1 MSYFA
6 WLDYSEHDRR
16 VALDVID
23 KFREH
28 ETRDELGLAAIRDGL
43 ADLFFPGTSTI
54 QTRARYFLFV
64 PWMYLDQEWR
74 RASSAEVKNR
84 ARKAEIALIDVLADS
99 DDASGTIG
107 VLARAGLKW
116 LPSNI
121 YWQGLGRLGIRT
133 FPGSQDQY
141 HRSLDAF
148 YRGGAGTLSSDD
160 KELVGRGRARNWSAS
175 LPDAPEDFPAKASL
189 TLLPEEG
196 EFLRERITLAAPD
209 SLFRYFVEWD
219 DAVDPLDY
227 PWDHPAVETL
237 AERLR
242 EQLEHARNLSEVMHG
257 AAILYNL
264 MLARLRKSA
273 ELTGEYEEMLDDWC
287 ALMRERRAA
296 HLAWDRERF
305 WAIVRATGANV
316 THTTRLFVNQWIDLA
331 LALDGQNPGASEKA
345 RSLIEQRE
353 RQLKRGQ
360 ARLAGGR
367 ALDLW
372 QGRSGT
378 SRLNYRWYVT
388 QSHLHDLRDTRVK
401 AVAHA

>member
-64 PWMYLDQEWR
+64 PWIYLDQEWR
-74 RASSAEVKNR
+74 RASSAEVRNR
-84 ARKAEIALIDVLADS
+84 ARRAEIALIDVLADS

-107 VLARAGLKW
+107 VLARAGLKR

-160 KELVGRGRARNWSAS
+160 KELAGRGRARNWCAS
-175 LPDAPEDFPAKASL
+175 RPEQPDDLSVKAIGRHVE
-189 TLLPEEG
+189 LL
-196 EFLRERITLAAPD
+196 
-209 SLFRYFVEWD
+209 
-219 DAVDPLDY
+219 
-227 PWDHPAVETL
+227 
-237 AERLR
+237 
-242 EQLEHARNLSEVMHG
+242 
-257 AAILYNL
+257 
-264 MLARLRKSA
+264 
-273 ELTGEYEEMLDDWC
+273 C
-287 ALMRERRAA
+287 ALKAPSRR
-296 HLAWDRERF
+296 
-305 WAIVRATGANV
+305 
-316 THTTRLFVNQWIDLA
+316 
-331 LALDGQNPGASEKA
+331 
-345 RSLIEQRE
+345 
-353 RQLKRGQ
+353 
-360 ARLAGGR
+360 
-367 ALDLW
+367 
-372 QGRSGT
+372 
-378 SRLNYRWYVT
+378 
-388 QSHLHDLRDTRVK
+388 
-401 AVAHA
+401 